1 MHGLMLRSLQGY
13 LRDMFGAP
21 LWSAVVQDAAL
32 PGPSFEPM
40 LRYAPGLADTVAA
53 VAARRLGRPVEVL
66 WEDLGTYLV
75 TNPRY
80 EGVRR
85 LLRFGGVGFTD
96 FLYSLEELPGRA
108 RLALP
113 ELDVPDLV
121 LEELGP
127 DRFRLTCHFQ
137 DEGAGRLIAGILTAM
152 ADDYGA
158 LVVIEHQGR
167 AEGGDVIAITVLDAR
182 HASGRSFDLAMPGVR

>member
-21 LWSAVVQDAAL
+21 LWAAVVQDAAL
-32 PGPSFEPM
+32 PVASFEPM
-40 LRYAPGLADTVAA
+40 LRYPAGLADTVAA
-53 VAARRLGRPVEVL
+53 AAARRLDRPVEVL

-113 ELDVPDLV
+113 ELEVPDLA

-127 DRFRLTCHFQ
+127 DRFRVTCRFQ
-137 DEGAGRLIAGILTAM
+137 AAGAGRVIAGILTAM

-158 LVVIEHQGR
+158 LVLIEHQGNT
-167 AEGGDVIAITVLDAR
+167 AAGDFIAVTVLDAR

>member
-32 PGPSFEPM
+32 PSPSFEPM
-40 LRYAPGLADTVAA
+40 LRYAPDLADTVAVA
-53 VAARRLGRPVEVL
+53 AARRLGRPVEVL

-113 ELDVPDLV
+113 ELDVPDLA

-127 DRFRLTCHFQ
+127 ERFRLTCRFQ
-137 DEGAGRLIAGILTAM
+137 AEGAGRVLAGILTAM

-158 LVVIEHQGR
+158 LVVIEHQGK
-167 AEGGDVIAITVLDAR
+167 ADGGDAIAITVLDAR
-182 HASGRSFDLAMPGVR
+182 HTSGRSFDLAMPGVG